1 MRGFLIDSNCWL
13 AVAFDRHGAHAAA
26 MTAIDETTVEFPAC
40 FCRATEQSIVRLLT
54 TSAIQGM
61 YESPI
66 ITNEGAIRL
75 MNDWQSEPNVTF
87 VDEPAATREL
97 WLRFANRNTASPK
110 LWMDAYLAA
119 FAIGGKLRFVTNDKA
134 FRQFEPQ
141 GLDLLLLKS

>member
-1 MRGFLIDSNCWL
+1 
-13 AVAFDRHGAHAAA
+13 
-26 MTAIDETTVEFPAC
+26 
-40 FCRATEQSIVRLLT
+40 
-54 TSAIQGM
+54 
-61 YESPI
+61 
-66 ITNEGAIRL
+66 

-97 WLRFANRNTASPK
+97 WLRFAHRNTASPK

-119 FAIGGKLRFVTNDKA
+119 FAICGKLRFVTNNKA